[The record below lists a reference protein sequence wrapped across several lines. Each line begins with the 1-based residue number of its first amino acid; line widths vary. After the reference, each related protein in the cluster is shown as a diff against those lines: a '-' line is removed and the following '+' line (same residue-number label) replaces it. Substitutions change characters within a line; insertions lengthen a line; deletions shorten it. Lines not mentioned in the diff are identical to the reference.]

1 MKNARDAFFDLS
13 NFESIWIKSPIE
25 LQRLDICYPK
35 NME

>member
-25 LQRLDICYPK
+25 LQRLGICYPK
-35 NME
+35 NIE